1 MTRLV
6 ALWILG
12 ILAVLILLLL
22 LLRVGVHVRF
32 GDELYV
38 TAMAGPVRLQLVPK
52 PEKKEPEKPKKEKP
66 PREKKEKPAEEK
78 QKKLELTP
86 GDIRSALPA
95 VWESLK
101 RGLRKT
107 RQRLRIDPMRLS
119 VCFGGDDPAQVA
131 ELYGWANTAMWT
143 VMPEMERLTRM
154 PDPHVHLETDFNAAE
169 TRVSGEVGLSFRIGD
184 LVSIGIAFAGPA
196 LKWFRAFRKAQK
208 TQEKQAARER
218 EAAQRNTKDQAPA
231 AADATHTTN

>member
-52 PEKKEPEKPKKEKP
+52 PEKKPEKPKEEKP
-66 PREKKEKPAEEK
+66 LREKKEKPAAEK

-95 VWESLK
+95 LWESLK

-154 PDPHVHLETDFNAAE
+154 PDPHVHLETDFNAPD
-169 TRVSGEVGLSFRIGD
+169 TRVSGEVGLRFRIGD
-184 LVSIGIAFAGPA
+184 LLAIGFAFAGPA
-196 LKWFRAFRKAQK
+196 LRWFMAFRK
-208 TQEKQAARER
+208 EKAAREK
-218 EAAQRNTKDQAPA
+218 AAAKEKKTPQDTKDQAPA
-231 AADATHTTN
+231 SADATT

>member
-66 PREKKEKPAEEK
+66 PREEKPAAEK

-154 PDPHVHLETDFNAAE
+154 PDPHVHLETDFNAPD

-184 LVSIGIAFAGPA
+184 LLAIGFAFAGPA
-196 LKWFRAFRKAQK
+196 LRWFMAFRK
-208 TQEKQAARER
+208 EKAAREK
-218 EAAQRNTKDQAPA
+218 AAAKEKKTPQDTKDQASA
-231 AADATHTTN
+231 SADATT

>member
-1 MTRLV
+1 MA

-119 VCFGGDDPAQVA
+119 VCFGGDDPAQTA
-131 ELYGWANTAMWT
+131 ETYGWANAAMWT
-143 VMPEMERLTRM
+143 VMPELEKLINM
-154 PDPHVHLETDFNAAE
+154 PDPHVHLETDFNAPD

-184 LVSIGIAFAGPA
+184 LLAIGFAFAGPA
-196 LKWFRAFRKAQK
+196 LRWYKGFRKEKSA
-208 TQEKQAARER
+208 QEKKAAKEQKPP
-218 EAAQRNTKDQAPA
+218 ENTKNQAPA
-231 AADATHTTN
+231 GADATT

>member
-32 GDELYV
+32 GDELRV
-38 TAMAGPVRLQLVPK
+38 TAIAGPIRLQLVPE
-52 PEKKEPEKPKKEKP
+52 PEKKKPDKPKKEKAP
-66 PREKKEKPAEEK
+66 KKKEKTPEDGEK
-78 QKKLELTP
+78 KKSLGLTFR
-86 GDIRSALPA
+86 DIRSALPA
-95 VWESLK
+95 LWESLK

-154 PDPHVHLETDFNAAE
+154 PDPHVHLETDFNAPD
-169 TRVSGEVGLSFRIGD
+169 TRVSGEVGLRFRIGD
-184 LVSIGIAFAGPA
+184 LLAIGFAFAGPA
-196 LKWFRAFRKAQK
+196 LRWFMAFRK
-208 TQEKQAARER
+208 EKAAREK
-218 EAAQRNTKDQAPA
+218 AAAKEKKTPQDTKDQAPA
-231 AADATHTTN
+231 SADATT

>member
-6 ALWILG
+6 ALWILC

-52 PEKKEPEKPKKEKP
+52 PEKKPEKPKEEKP
-66 PREKKEKPAEEK
+66 LREKKEKPAAEK

-95 VWESLK
+95 LWESLK

-154 PDPHVHLETDFNAAE
+154 PDPHVHLETDFNAPD
-169 TRVSGEVGLSFRIGD
+169 TRVSGEVGLRFRIGD
-184 LVSIGIAFAGPA
+184 LLAIGFAFAGPA
-196 LKWFRAFRKAQK
+196 LRWFMAFRK
-208 TQEKQAARER
+208 EKAAREK
-218 EAAQRNTKDQAPA
+218 AAAKEKKTPQDTKDQAPA
-231 AADATHTTN
+231 SADATT

>member
-1 MTRLV
+1 MTGLA

-12 ILAVLILLLL
+12 ILLVLILLLL

-32 GDELYV
+32 GDALYV

-52 PEKKEPEKPKKEKP
+52 PEKKKPEKPKKEKP
-66 PREKKEKPAEEK
+66 VKEKPEKPAEEK
-78 QKKLELTP
+78 RKKLDLTP

-95 VWESLK
+95 LWASLK

-119 VCFGGDDPAQVA
+119 VCFGGDDPAQTA
-131 ELYGWANTAMWT
+131 ETYGWANAAMWT
-143 VMPEMERLTRM
+143 VMPELEKLTNM
-154 PDPHVHLETDFNAAE
+154 PDPRVHLETDFNAAQ

-184 LVSIGIAFAGPA
+184 LLAIGFAFAGPA
-196 LKWFRAFRKAQK
+196 LRWFMAFRKEKAAK
-208 TQEKQAARER
+208 EKQAARE
-218 EAAQRNTKDQAPA
+218 AAQNMKDQASA
-231 AADATHTTN
+231 GADATHTTN

>member
-1 MTRLV
+1 MTRLL

-52 PEKKEPEKPKKEKP
+52 PEKKPEKPKKEKP

-154 PDPHVHLETDFNAAE
+154 PDPHVHLETDFNAPE
-169 TRVSGEVGLSFRIGD
+169 THISGEVGLRFRIGD
-184 LVSIGIAFAGPA
+184 LLAIGFAFAGPA
-196 LKWFRAFRKAQK
+196 LRWFMAFRK
-208 TQEKQAARER
+208 EKAAREK
-218 EAAQRNTKDQAPA
+218 AAAKEKKTPQDTKDQASA
-231 AADATHTTN
+231 SADATT

>member
-1 MTRLV
+1 MTRLA

-119 VCFGGDDPAQVA
+119 VCFGGDDPAQTA
-131 ELYGWANTAMWT
+131 ETYGWANAAMWT
-143 VMPEMERLTRM
+143 MMPELEKLTNM
-154 PDPHVHLETDFNAAE
+154 PDPHVHLETDFNAPD

-184 LVSIGIAFAGPA
+184 LLAIGFAFAGPA
-196 LKWFRAFRKAQK
+196 LRWYKGFRKEKSA
-208 TQEKQAARER
+208 QEKKAAKEQKPP
-218 EAAQRNTKDQAPA
+218 ENTKEQAPA
-231 AADATHTTN
+231 GADATT

>member
-1 MTRLV
+1 MTRLA

-12 ILAVLILLLL
+12 ILVVLILLLL

-38 TAMAGPVRLQLVPK
+38 TAAAGPVRMQLVPK
-52 PEKKEPEKPKKEKP
+52 PEKKEPEKPKKAKAP
-66 PREKKEKPAEEK
+66 KEKKEKPSEEK
-78 QKKLELTP
+78 QKKLALTP

-119 VCFGGDDPAQVA
+119 VCFGGDDPAQTA
-131 ELYGWANTAMWT
+131 ETYGWANAAMWT
-143 VMPEMERLTRM
+143 VMPELEKLTNM
-154 PDPHVHLETDFNAAE
+154 PDPRIHLETDFSAPD
-169 TRVSGEVGLSFRIGD
+169 TRISGEVGLSFRIGD
-184 LVSIGIAFAGPA
+184 LLAIGFAFAGPA
-196 LKWFRAFRKAQK
+196 LRWFMAFRK
-208 TQEKQAARER
+208 EKAAREKRTVR
-218 EAAQRNTKDQAPA
+218 EGKAAQDTKDHAPA
-231 AADATHTTN
+231 GADATHTTN

>member
-52 PEKKEPEKPKKEKP
+52 PEKKPEKPKEEKP
-66 PREKKEKPAEEK
+66 LREKKEKPAAEK

-95 VWESLK
+95 LWESLK

-154 PDPHVHLETDFNAAE
+154 PDPHVHLETDFNAPD

-184 LVSIGIAFAGPA
+184 LLAIGFAFAGPA
-196 LKWFRAFRKAQK
+196 LRWFMAFRK
-208 TQEKQAARER
+208 EKAAREK
-218 EAAQRNTKDQAPA
+218 AAAKEKKTPQDTKDQAPA
-231 AADATHTTN
+231 GADATT